1 VRSMGWAN
9 RLTLLRGVLAL
20 VLWAILG
27 LIGHGRVQVERL
39 WWWLAFAVFLAAAAT
54 DGLDGWIARRLG
66 EVSVF
71 GRIADPLVDKI
82 LILGSLLFLI
92 GVPDVAPDVLP
103 PWTAAVILFRELIVT
118 GLRSEVETL
127 GGNFQAALAG
137 KAKMVLQCVAVGSVL
152 LHQADFWFLRAPFPS
167 FSGQASP
174 GAIGWPYVFCVI
186 AALMSAYSGI
196 DYVRRAVR
204 ALRTNARA

>member
-1 VRSMGWAN
+1 MGWAN

-27 LIGHGRVQVERL
+27 LIGHERVQGTGI
-39 WWWLAFAVFLAAAAT
+39 WWVAFTVFLVAAAT

-66 EVSVF
+66 EVSAF

-92 GVPDVAPDVLP
+92 GVPEVAPDVLP

-118 GLRSEVETL
+118 GLRSEVERV
-127 GGNFQAALAG
+127 GVNFQAAAAG

-152 LHQADFWFLRAPFPS
+152 LYMADFWFLRAPFPRLT
-167 FSGQASP
+167 GHAAP
-174 GAIGWPYVFCVI
+174 GAIGWPYVFCVL
-186 AALMSAYSGI
+186 AALVSAYSGI
-196 DYVRRAVR
+196 DYVRRAVA
-204 ALRTNARA
+204 ALRANPRA

>member
-1 VRSMGWAN
+1 MGWAN

-27 LIGHGRVQVERL
+27 LIGHERVHQEGA
-39 WWWLAFAVFLAAAAT
+39 WWWLAFAVFFVAAAT

-66 EVSVF
+66 EVSTF

-92 GVPDVAPDVLP
+92 GVPEVAPDVLP

-118 GLRSEVETL
+118 GLRSEVERV
-127 GGNFQAALAG
+127 GVNFQAATAG

-152 LHQADFWFLRAPFPS
+152 LYMADFWFLRAPFPK
-167 FSGQASP
+167 FHGVAPP
-174 GAIGWPYVFCVI
+174 GTVAWPYVFCVI
-186 AALMSAYSGI
+186 AAVVSAYSGI
-196 DYVRRAVR
+196 DYVRRAIS
-204 ALRTNARA
+204 ALRANARA